1 MASSGG
7 PDGLSGRSVGPYG
20 ESMGPLGTSKALG
33 SMLLSWFTGPLWG
46 DRGPFGPV
54 GQWGP
59 LVSGESV
66 TGPNCGDSVV
76 FLGESVGPL
85 VGLCGPLFGQ

>member
-1 MASSGG
+1 MMVHWS
-7 PDGLSGRSVGPYG
+7 
-20 ESMGPLGTSKALG
+20 
-33 SMLLSWFTGPLWG
+33 LWG